1 MEARAV
7 PPRVGRPIV
16 GLDLGSSRAWSAAW
30 ALWRNGRSE
39 CYALAPGVPDLQSRE
54 RQDCMPRWSVY
65 GLWLQSGVLLVDAG
79 RRVSR
84 PKKLVEHLQA
94 VGIRPEISF
103 CDQVRAGKPT

>member
-54 RQDCMPRWSVY
+54 RQDCMPH
-65 GLWLQSGVLLVDAG
+65 GLYTALASSGVLLVDAG
-79 RRVSR
+79 RQS
-84 PKKLVEHLQA
+84 LQ
-94 VGIRPEISF
+94 
-103 CDQVRAGKPT
+103 T